1 MPDERAQRVLHVSR
15 NMPPLVGGM
24 ERLNW
29 HIANELQRRV
39 ELMILAPRGSAAL
52 APSGVVSI
60 EVPSGPLPIFLSLAA
75 LSAIRV
81 ARVLRPVVV
90 IACSG
95 FMAPVAEL
103 AARVYCAT
111 QIPVLRGC
119 AGHVDNSTYKSV

>member
-15 NMPPLVGGM
+15 NIPPLVGGM

-39 ELMILAPRGSAAL
+39 ELKILAPRGSAAL

-81 ARVLRPVVV
+81 ARAFRPDVV
-90 IACSG
+90 IAGSG
-95 FMAPVAEL
+95 LMAPVAEM
-103 AARVYCAT
+103 AARVTGA
-111 QIPVLRGC
+111 
-119 AGHVDNSTYKSV
+119 KSIAYEIGRASCRERVCQYV